1 MKLIARSPDDMPR
14 IGKAI
19 RDELRNGPV
28 AVTYEPAK
36 SSRSIEQNARYWALL
51 TEISQQGPSAMGG
64 EWHSPEVWHEYCAKR
79 FLGMEAGPFG
89 HGVRRRTSKLKVS
102 EFADYMAQIEAWAAD
117 ELGVQ
122 FSETRAA

>member
-1 MKLIARSPDDMPR
+1 MRLIARSEADMQR

-19 RDELRNGPV
+19 RDTGWPV
-28 AVTYEPAK
+28 AVTIEQHK
-36 SSRSIEQNARYWALL
+36 SSRSIEQNARLWALL
-51 TEISQQGPSAMGG
+51 TEMSQQAPSAMGG

-89 HGVRRRTSKLKVS
+89 HGVRKRTSKLKVS